1 MIYETERL
9 ILREWRESDLEPFA
23 RMGQDVKVME
33 FFPKL
38 LTHAESA
45 ALIAR
50 IQAKFSQEGFCFFA
64 VELKSTAEFIGFI
77 GLSIPSFQAH
87 FTPCVEIGWRLAAKY
102 WGYGYASE
110 GAQKCLEIGFK
121 QLKLREIVSFA
132 VKDNLNSIKVM
143 QKIGM
148 QQDLNGSFM
157 HPSLAED
164 SPLAEHVL
172 YRIQAPQE

>member
-33 FFPKL
+33 FFPSL
-38 LTHAESA
+38 LTPEESSGM
-45 ALIAR
+45 IDR
-50 IQAKFSQEGFCFFA
+50 IKVIFKEKGFCFYA
-64 VELKSTAEFIGFI
+64 CELKTSGEVIGFI
-77 GLSIPSFQAH
+77 GLSTIGFKAH
-87 FTPCVEIGWRLAAKY
+87 FTSCIQIGWRLAAQY

-121 QLKLREIVSFA
+121 QFKLREIVSFA
-132 VKDNLNSIKVM
+132 VKDNLNSIRVM

-148 QQDLNGSFM
+148 HQDLNGSFM

-172 YRIQAPQE
+172 YRIQAP